1 MGPQG
6 TGGLAVAEGIDVAPW
21 AMGGTGVHSFDT
33 LQPMEWPTRLE
44 AGTLNGHGIAGLSAG
59 LDFIEAQ
66 GGVEA
71 IAAHERSLA
80 ERFLAGVRKIPGI
93 KLYGAF
99 DQPARSAIVSL
110 NVGDIDSAEISDALM
125 QGWGIATRPGAHCA
139 PLMHRALGTER
150 QGVVRFSFGYF
161 NTDEEVDTAID
172 ALRDLA
178 C

>member
-1 MGPQG
+1 MR
-6 TGGLAVAEGIDVAPW
+6 E
-21 AMGGTGVHSFDT
+21 
-33 LQPMEWPTRLE
+33 
-44 AGTLNGHGIAGLSAG
+44 
-59 LDFIEAQ
+59 
-66 GGVEA
+66 
-71 IAAHERSLA
+71 
-80 ERFLAGVRKIPGI
+80 IPGI

-99 DQPARSAIVSL
+99 DQPMRSAIVSL

-172 ALRDLA
+172 ALCDLA

>member
-1 MGPQG
+1 M
-6 TGGLAVAEGIDVAPW
+6 
-21 AMGGTGVHSFDT
+21 H
-33 LQPMEWPTRLE
+33 
-44 AGTLNGHGIAGLSAG
+44 
-59 LDFIEAQ
+59 
-66 GGVEA
+66 
-71 IAAHERSLA
+71 
-80 ERFLAGVRKIPGI
+80 
-93 KLYGAF
+93 
-99 DQPARSAIVSL
+99 SAIVSL

>member
-1 MGPQG
+1 MQ
-6 TGGLAVAEGIDVAPW
+6 
-21 AMGGTGVHSFDT
+21 
-33 LQPMEWPTRLE
+33 
-44 AGTLNGHGIAGLSAG
+44 
-59 LDFIEAQ
+59 
-66 GGVEA
+66 
-71 IAAHERSLA
+71 
-80 ERFLAGVRKIPGI
+80 
-93 KLYGAF
+93 
-99 DQPARSAIVSL
+99 
-110 NVGDIDSAEISDALM
+110 LM